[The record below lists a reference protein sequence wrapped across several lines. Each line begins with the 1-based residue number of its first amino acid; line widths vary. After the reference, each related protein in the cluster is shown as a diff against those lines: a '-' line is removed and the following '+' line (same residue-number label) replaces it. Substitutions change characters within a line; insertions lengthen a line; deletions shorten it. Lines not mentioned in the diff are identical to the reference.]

1 MIAAV
6 LTYTSTACFAAVL
19 GVGDRA
25 AQDGTARLRL
35 DATEENLNEAGTA
48 HGGVLA
54 TPGDMAMGQAVPSS
68 CTAKLSP
75 LTHASA
81 C

>member
-6 LTYTSTACFAAVL
+6 LTYTRTARFAAVL

-35 DATEENLNEAGTA
+35 DATVEHLNEAGTPRTV
-48 HGGVLA
+48 GCW
-54 TPGDMAMGQAVPSS
+54 PP
-68 CTAKLSP
+68 
-75 LTHASA
+75 
-81 C
+81 